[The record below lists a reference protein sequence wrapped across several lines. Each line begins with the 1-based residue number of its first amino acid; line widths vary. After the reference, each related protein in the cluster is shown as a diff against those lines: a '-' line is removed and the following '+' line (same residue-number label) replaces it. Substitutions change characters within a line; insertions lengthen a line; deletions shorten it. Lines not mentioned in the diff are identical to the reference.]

1 MGVPNG
7 LAHDMRGEGWRFFTA
22 EAVSSLSADRAIP
35 LHAAWT
41 RTHVVPGQAPTGV
54 EVSAGYRGLTPT
66 PVHRRRFS
74 AGMAYRPRA
83 MASVRQLASGRWQ
96 LRVDM
101 GRDPLTGTRRWATKT
116 VEATGKREAR
126 FLTLLSDGER
136 LTGAYALG
144 PEAGEGLQQATLAIR
159 PRVLLEVRRDTM
171 QPFPTFSELYV
182 AALKA
187 LRREITAAGQPAGQ
201 EEGVGAST

>member
-1 MGVPNG
+1 
-7 LAHDMRGEGWRFFTA
+7 
-22 EAVSSLSADRAIP
+22 
-35 LHAAWT
+35 
-41 RTHVVPGQAPTGV
+41 
-54 EVSAGYRGLTPT
+54 
-66 PVHRRRFS
+66 
-74 AGMAYRPRA
+74 
-83 MASVRQLASGRWQ
+83 
-96 LRVDM
+96 M